1 MKKTVSYKQ
10 AQITDEYDVILVG
23 SGPGALVTAAAL
35 AKKGS
40 RCLLLERHYAPGG
53 YTHVFKRKRY
63 EWDVGVHYVGE
74 VMRTDSLLS
83 RLFRYVSDGTL
94 EWADMGDVYDRIRF
108 GDEIYDFVRGRRAWL
123 ERMKSYFPANEDV
136 RALDQYMTL
145 VTDASRQARG
155 FFAEKAVPD
164 VVSALAGKRM
174 RRGFMKYGSR
184 TTLDVLN
191 EITANP
197 KLIGVLTGQFGD
209 YGLPPA
215 QSSFAMHAMLVRH
228 YFNGGAYP
236 VGGSSRIFDAI
247 APTIID
253 AGGAIVTNAEVAQ
266 IMHRK
271 GRVTGVLMADGRM
284 LHAQTVISGAGVATT
299 AHRLLDESAAH
310 LTGLR
315 SCVGKLENSAAH
327 LCLYLGLN
335 GTSADLNLPKA
346 NWWYYPENYDHDQ
359 NVERYLADR
368 NAEFPVVYTSFP
380 SAKDPSWNA
389 RFPERSTVELVTLA
403 PFEWFQPWA
412 DKKWG
417 KRGAD
422 YDAFKQTLTDRL
434 LKKLFELEPQLQG
447 ALDHVELSTPLST
460 RHFCNYDQGEIYGLE
475 HDPKRFATRELR
487 PKTKLKGF
495 YLTGQD
501 VATAGIGGAM
511 VGGVLCASS
520 ILKRNLLKDVLVA

>member
-10 AQITDEYDVILVG
+10 AQITDDYDVILIG

-74 VMRTDSLLS
+74 VMRPNSLLS
-83 RLFRYVSDGTL
+83 RLFRYVSDGSL

-108 GDEIYDFVRGRRAWL
+108 GDEVYDFVRGRAAWL
-123 ERMKSYFPANEDV
+123 DRMKSYFPANEDV
-136 RALDQYMTL
+136 RALDQYVAL

-164 VVSALAGKRM
+164 FVSTLAGRRM
-174 RRGFMKYGSR
+174 RRGFMKYGAR
-184 TTLDVLN
+184 TTLDVLKD
-191 EITANP
+191 ITSNT

-209 YGLPPA
+209 YGLPPSK
-215 QSSFAMHAMLVRH
+215 SSFAMHAMLVRH

-236 VGGSSRIFDAI
+236 VGGSSRIFEAI
-247 APTIID
+247 APIIIG
-253 AGGAIVTNAEVAQ
+253 AGGTIVTNADVTQ
-266 IMHRK
+266 ITHSK
-271 GRVTGVLMADGRM
+271 GKVTGVRMADGRE
-284 LHAQTVISGAGVATT
+284 LTAPTVISGAGVATT
-299 AHRLLDESAAH
+299 AHSLLDDSTAE

-315 SCVGKLENSAAH
+315 SCLRKLENSAAH
-327 LCLYLGLN
+327 ICLYLGLN
-335 GTSADLNLPKA
+335 GTSDELKLPKA
-346 NWWYYPENYDHDQ
+346 NWWYYPENYDHDD

-380 SAKDPSWNA
+380 SAKDPSWDT
-389 RFPERSTVELVTLA
+389 RFPDRSTVELVTLA
-403 PFEWFQPWA
+403 PFEWFQPWV

-422 YDAFKQTLTDRL
+422 YDALKQNFSDRL
-434 LKKLFELEPQLQG
+434 LQKLFELEPQLEA

-460 RHFCNYDQGEIYGLE
+460 RHFCNYEQGEIYGLE
-475 HDPKRFATRELR
+475 HDPNRFGTRQLR
-487 PKTKLKGF
+487 PKTRLKGF

-520 ILKRNLLKDVLVA
+520 ILKRNLLKEVLVA